1 MSVGENCWQLLNGLA
16 YKNSVKW
23 LIFSQL
29 DMPLRQVKFIAIDG
43 HLTCLTFDDNLKK
56 RRQVVKIVWAK
67 LLSKEENLLVR
78 GW

>member
-1 MSVGENCWQLLNGLA
+1 MS
-16 YKNSVKW
+16 
-23 LIFSQL
+23 
-29 DMPLRQVKFIAIDG
+29 LRQVKFIAIDG
-43 HLTCLTFDDNLKK
+43 HPTCLTFDDNLKK